1 MRDGNK
7 GLANTIKLP
16 IYNLK
21 KFLRRKKEYL
31 NRNIL
36 ALKLRKRFKENSE
49 QFKEIKKANKEHFD
63 VMKKPSLKTKNIT
76 NKRKNAKE
84 AKKSVTVKKCK
95 RAINKV
101 GGLRN
106 LKKVELARNEGCI
119 YFGKLFKPKDKNY
132 NGKKF
137 LFKSITSLKKRRAAK
152 EKREKEKKTKK
163 KNNVKNGA
171 EQGKTPPL
179 PDVIYMGTQIVIDES
194 DSSNDTQV
202 IREKSAIQCI
212 DLLDEESP
220 TNLVENDKRE
230 NYVER
235 NYTERNYIDT
245 NDAVNKPCNTK
256 GMKNIHDNGITNKNK
271 DTRNIIKNYLCKDR
285 IGSNGIISNDM
296 FISVISR
303 CIDIKRYITLYTFN
317 FRNILNNLFNEYMFL
332 KKYMNNNY
340 NAFHKVKFF
349 LCCKH
354 YINKLRDIL
363 SIFIE
368 VIEENDEHLL
378 LDLYTEIKKNLRLLY
393 YVGRV
398 LSNYLTCIA
407 YTKMAHIIII
417 CFARVHTILK
427 CMLVSEPLK
436 TVVPDLLRM
445 ISQVKLENEVKG
457 ENKEE
462 KKGAKKEKKRKEKR
476 NYFV

>member
-7 GLANTIKLP
+7 VLANTIKLP

-31 NRNIL
+31 NRHIL
-36 ALKLRKRFKENSE
+36 ALNRRKGFKENSE
-49 QFKEIKKANKEHFD
+49 QFKEVKKANKVHFY
-63 VMKKPSLKTKNIT
+63 VMKKRSLKTKNIT
-76 NKRKNAKE
+76 SKRKNAKE
-84 AKKSVTVKKCK
+84 AKKGVTVNKCK

-106 LKKVELARNEGCI
+106 LKKVELTRNGGCI
-119 YFGKLFKPKDKNY
+119 YFGKLLKSKDVDY
-132 NGKKF
+132 NDKKF

-163 KNNVKNGA
+163 KNNVTKGA
-171 EQGKTPPL
+171 KQGKTPPL
-179 PDVIYMGTQIVIDES
+179 PDVIYMGTQIVIHES

-202 IREKSAIQCI
+202 IQAKSEIQCI
-212 DLLDEESP
+212 DFLDEESP

-230 NYVER
+230 NYVEM
-235 NYTERNYIDT
+235 NYTERNYIDI
-245 NDAVNKPCNTK
+245 NDAVNKPCNAK
-256 GMKNIHDNGITNKNK
+256 GVKNIHDNEMTNKNK
-271 DTRNIIKNYLCKDR
+271 DTRNIINNYLYKDINR
-285 IGSNGIISNDM
+285 SNVIVSNDM

-303 CIDIKRYITLYTFN
+303 CIDIKRYITLYKFN

-332 KKYMNNNY
+332 KRYMNNNY
-340 NAFHKVKFF
+340 NVFHKVKFF

-436 TVVPDLLRM
+436 SVVPDLLRM
-445 ISQVKLENEVKG
+445 ISQVKLENEGKG

-462 KKGAKKEKKRKEKR
+462 NKWAKKEKKRKEKR
-476 NYFV
+476 NCFV